1 MPLYV
6 KFTKKGNDTVAKL
19 TLIKKEGYYHEIQK
33 IIMLNDNQHILVK
46 LEDRWVEVEFTK
58 EEVEILASSRL
69 ASITITKEIPLLGGV
84 TNDQ

>member
-19 TLIKKEGYYHEIQK
+19 TLIKKEGYHEVQK

-46 LEDRWVEVEFTK
+46 LEDRWVEVEFTA

-69 ASITITKEIPLLGGV
+69 ASIVITKEVPLHEEKS
-84 TNDQ
+84 